1 MGKVRS
7 TVARESLKV
16 RLADLAATPPAEW
29 GTAGA
34 AARPNLHG
42 ILRYPAMMVPR
53 MQGDIIDA
61 VLEATSGHQ
70 HIIDPFVGSGT
81 TLTESLLR
89 GVTFTGVDINPLA
102 ALVCE
107 AKLAID
113 RGADIELGAK
123 RLMTEIGI
131 GAPYDNFDFES
142 RAKWFDDDVASKF
155 GTLRSGICAEKDVN
169 VRKILWV
176 VFAETVRLCSNS
188 RTSTYKL
195 HKRREGDTVSAARVM
210 TVFKENLDDT
220 VRRVSAYR
228 ANILSRHAARPI
240 ASILCGDAR
249 KVNVGKLSAD
259 HLVLV
264 TSPPYGDNTTT
275 IPYGQFSYLALQ
287 WIPLTDLPAGVDPT
301 LLNNTHAID
310 SASLGGSKKDAA
322 DKREAA
328 CIVSPTFTRFV
339 EQAHSEKKL
348 TDIGK
353 VATFVYDYFEAMA
366 QMQVL
371 HKEVRSSVHW
381 IITTGNRTAAGLVVP
396 FDLIT
401 KDIVEFLGGQ
411 QLLAV
416 HRKLPAKRMPSRNSL
431 GSLINTETT
440 LIAEFD

>member
-1 MGKVRS
+1 MGKMG
-7 TVARESLKV
+7 TTIERESLKV
-16 RLADLAATPPAEW
+16 RLANLAAAPPAEW

-34 AARPNLHG
+34 EARPNLHG
-42 ILRYPAMMVPR
+42 ILRYPAMMVPC

-61 VLEATSGHQ
+61 VLGATSGQQ
-70 HIIDPFVGSGT
+70 HIVDPFVGSGT

-113 RGADIELGAK
+113 RGADIEFGAK
-123 RLMTEIGI
+123 RLMTQIEAGTSH
-131 GAPYDNFDFES
+131 GAFDFES
-142 RAKWFDDDVASKF
+142 RPKWFSDDVAGKF
-155 GTLRSGICAEKDVN
+155 AVLRSGICAEKDKN
-169 VRKILWV
+169 IRKILWV

-195 HKRREGDTVSAARVM
+195 HKRREGDVVSAARVM
-210 TVFKENLDDT
+210 AVFKENLEDT
-220 VRRVSAYR
+220 VHRVTAYR
-228 ANILSRHAARPI
+228 TNIRSNHIARPV

-249 KVNVGKLSAD
+249 KVNIGKLSVD

-264 TSPPYGDNTTT
+264 TSPPYGDNATT

-287 WIPLTDLPAGVDPT
+287 WIPLVDLPFGVDPT

-310 SASLGGSKKDAA
+310 SASLGGSKRDAA
-322 DKREAA
+322 NKREAA
-328 CIVSPTFTRFV
+328 CIVSPTFARFV
-339 EQAHSEKKL
+339 EQAYSQEKL
-348 TDIGK
+348 NDIGK

-371 HKEVRSSVHW
+371 HKEVRSSAHW
-381 IITTGNRTAAGLVVP
+381 VITTGNRTAAGMVVP

-411 QLLAV
+411 QVLAV